1 MWAALLV
8 AAMVL
13 PMVPIIEL
21 TKDITTTMAHTNI
34 NYGYQ
39 DLIQSSISGDA
50 AIDIEN
56 VDKLIVEGDFYE
68 NPEMY
73 FIPSLGV
80 MHTVNAEM
88 DDLWLWTDG
97 EVPLDMQAWMM
108 KNVEHGGV
116 KGYAAL
122 YTGDIS
128 YENQFDSQGKQRVQN
143 KPIGAKRYLEILGYD
158 CVYPYGSSYEYNNG
172 WRKRTGAPGDY
183 LSANQYVSAE
193 WCIMQTYRAVGQ
205 EQYTVYS
212 HASPPPGNFTTPG
225 ARQKFLNNSPVL
237 SILPVA
243 VKDADL
249 SGYNLEVAATRT
261 NMVDYLDLAAA
272 DALDFTTSFSIDFSE
287 EENSWIYHMPDPN
300 SDPSI
305 RVSIAEF
312 CVLVHDLM
320 ELYGEP
326 VITDQ
331 EKLLLLQAY
340 GRVLP
345 YHLIDRQFDAVE
357 YLMCRGIVDETLD
370 WNAPLTLDTA
380 CTILMRVK
388 DKGSRL
394 TFKEIQLTAD
404 VSLLEKGYHETTVSL
419 QDTGLISV
427 DPYSDYSTYTYYDY
441 LVQIGGPNAIGTNDG
456 AGGAKEN
463 QFNGFMNDAGTMTK
477 RPFVAKAHNKYQ
489 EGTVS
494 DSQYL
499 GVISLGPYRFY
510 HFRVPIDGGNA
521 EDKSC
526 VWINTNVQDD
536 KPGQIQLEFGGGL
549 YTFPAGENIQIS
561 DGIRAP
567 KRYTFDEMAKW
578 LDVPEAYCD
587 RERRDESIKTAS
599 SKMSGMQ
606 DAGYGFIVKFSKA
619 AVEKDDSD
627 IFVRLESGDIQL
639 KELTN
644 QNGYKAPTGA
654 DDSEG
659 GIKLKSA
666 GRIMLLDI
674 ENDIE
679 LTYRVTGVSSET
691 IKNVF
696 FSSMT
701 NQDIDPV
708 SYPAF
713 SKRNEEF
720 LLAVDYLKELDIV
733 TNFETLT
740 EKSWHITVDCDK
752 NNMGRHTSEIYI
764 NMSGTYPMALRGNML
779 TIYPTD
785 KQLVYITNQTY
796 YVDYEVI
803 LGSSPSVAFN
813 AENNSVSLDSKY
825 LDADLWNVSVYNR
838 SATQLR
844 RVAGASPGLNF
855 EYATAVS
862 DGAALWMVTSMGYP
876 LANYVAIHDKAF
888 VGPLLQVLSFWPT
901 ESPITSA
908 MQEPIDFVEKTYG
921 IEVPENYYVIQYQIP
936 PQCVYQSYED
946 WKSKAMKTEEA
957 ASQYGVVYIS
967 DINSILLMVPDT
979 GTDDANPQHIYTS
992 HVRPAGDA
1000 KFVLEAGATEG
1011 RMDAAKRM
1019 AWVLPFVRTSTGE
1032 PQAGNHLFDGQ
1043 YNVVS
1048 DLVGKDVN
1056 PIYLFK
1062 EDDTTDWD
1070 HDGVPPVTWEVHDAD
1085 GFNGTNFSGYVSVK
1099 TDKLATL
1106 ATSSVGT
1113 PAAAGIG
1120 LHLINSG
1127 QWMTGRTSTKNLAI
1141 YNGIVGV
1148 SLGEKN
1154 RVDTD
1159 KETGFAVYE
1168 ASGLCLYQ
1176 APKRLVLQT
1185 SDFAFGHTELSIF
1198 STELTAVTQNPHGT
1212 GETTSWFDWL
1222 AFLKDAKMSDADD
1235 ILTICIIAVLS
1246 ILPRIFMFIFMCLI
1260 ALALIADAKP
1270 WQTFCDQVID
1280 PYKLLTAGRQ
1290 TVHTVRTGSMVFWSM
1305 VALALFG
1312 LFQNGLI
1319 LDLIGWCARGVTGIL
1334 NR

>member
-1 MWAALLV
+1 
-8 AAMVL
+8 
-13 PMVPIIEL
+13 
-21 TKDITTTMAHTNI
+21 MAHTNI
-34 NYGYQ
+34 NFGHQ

-88 DDLWLWTDG
+88 DDLWLWTDD
-97 EVPLDMQAWMM
+97 EIPLDMQAWMM

-158 CVYPYGSSYEYNNG
+158 CVYPYGSSYEYKDG

-212 HASPPPGNFTTPG
+212 HASPAPGDFTTPG

-249 SGYNLEVAATRT
+249 SGYDLEVAATRT

-272 DALDFTTSFSIDFSE
+272 DALDFTTSFSIDFSA

-312 CVLVHDLM
+312 CVLVQDLM

-370 WNAPLTLDTA
+370 WNAPITLDTA

-404 VSLLEKGYHETTVSL
+404 VALLEKGYHETTVAL

-441 LVQIGGPNAIGTNDG
+441 LVQLGGPNAIGTNDG
-456 AGGAKEN
+456 AGGAKAN
-463 QFNGFMNDAGTMTK
+463 QFDGFMNDAGTMTK
-477 RPFVAKAHNKYQ
+477 RPFVAKAKNKYQ

-526 VWINTNVQDD
+526 VWINTNVKDD
-536 KPGQIQLEFGGGL
+536 KPGQIQLPLGGGL

-587 RERRDESIKTAS
+587 RERRDESIKSAE

-619 AVEKDDSD
+619 AVEKDDSN

-644 QNGYKAPTGA
+644 QSGYKEPTGA

-659 GIKLKSA
+659 GLKLKSA
-666 GRIMLLDI
+666 GRIMQI
-674 ENDIE
+674 ESNNDIE
-679 LTYRVTGVSSET
+679 LTYRITGVSSET

-696 FSSMT
+696 FNSST
-701 NQDIDPV
+701 NEDIDPV
-708 SYPAF
+708 AYPAF

-720 LLAVDYLKELDIV
+720 LLAVDYLKDLGIV
-733 TNFETLT
+733 TNFE
-740 EKSWHITVDCDK
+740 EISSKCWHISVNTAKSTSGGSYV
-752 NNMGRHTSEIYI
+752 SEIYVTLE
-764 NMSGTYPMALRGNML
+764 NKYPMVLRGNML
-779 TIYPTD
+779 TIYPQD
-785 KQLVYITNQTY
+785 KEIIYVTNQTY

-803 LGSSPSVAFN
+803 LGASPSVAFN
-813 AENNSVSLDSKY
+813 SEDNSISLDAQPIGSLQY
-825 LDADLWNVSVYNR
+825 VTVSNR
-838 SATQLR
+838 SAT
-844 RVAGASPGLNF
+844 AM
-855 EYATAVS
+855 
-862 DGAALWMVTSMGYP
+862 GAAGSDKSTSAYMLSEYTVGIPAAGSFWLVTSMGYP
-876 LANYVAIHDKAF
+876 LANYVAIHDKASL
-888 VGPLLQVLSFWPT
+888 GPQLQVVSFWPT
-901 ESPITSA
+901 TEEVSANSA
-908 MQEPIDFVEKTYG
+908 MMEPIKELESTYG
-921 IEVPENYYVIQYQIP
+921 IQVPEGYYVITYHIP
-936 PQCVYQSYED
+936 PQAQQQSYNTWIAE
-946 WKSKAMKTEEA
+946 KKADDAELSGSM
-957 ASQYGVVYIS
+957 QYGVVYLK
-967 DINSILLMVPDT
+967 DINSVLLMVPNVDT
-979 GTDDANPQHIYTS
+979 TDKATTEHIYTT
-992 HVRPAGDA
+992 HIKPADDA
-1000 KFVLEAGATEG
+1000 KFTVEPGVNNSKEQITEDLLWLLPLLYKETSGHSATT
-1011 RMDAAKRM
+1011 RS
-1019 AWVLPFVRTSTGE
+1019 LI
-1032 PQAGNHLFDGQ
+1032 DGQ
-1043 YNVVS
+1043 YNVIALDQMEAITDPFYV
-1048 DLVGKDVN
+1048 VIPKTHTGE
-1056 PIYLFK
+1056 
-1062 EDDTTDWD
+1062 EDREFSWAI
-1070 HDGVPPVTWEVHDAD
+1070 WEKPTINMD
-1085 GFNGTNFSGYVSVK
+1085 SGGLTKGESPLSISQAVK
-1099 TDKLATL
+1099 T
-1106 ATSSVGT
+1106 T
-1113 PAAAGIG
+1113 PAAAGVCLYIANVG
-1120 LHLINSG
+1120 HRMKGSSDRL
-1127 QWMTGRTSTKNLAI
+1127 NLSL
-1141 YNGIVGV
+1141 YNGIMGMTMN
-1148 SLGEKN
+1148 SLASTVTYGGQWFTTLTGE
-1154 RVDTD
+1154 
-1159 KETGFAVYE
+1159 
-1168 ASGLCLYQ
+1168 GLVLCQ

-1185 SDFAFGHTELSIF
+1185 SNFEFGHTEFSVF
-1198 STELTAVTQNPHGT
+1198 STETTVTTQNPQKT

-1270 WQTFCDQVID
+1270 WQAFCDQVID

-1319 LDLIGWCARGVTGIL
+1319 LDLIGWLARGVTGIL